1 VLSVSADVPDE
12 LNFVSEDLVDTVQS
26 AANSTRSW
34 RVLLVDDD
42 EDVRLTTMHVLK
54 GAIILG
60 RPLHFLEAGS
70 AAEARALLREERDI
84 AVALIDVVMESDDAG
99 LRLVKFIREEVGLLD
114 TRIVLRT
121 GQPGYAPEQ
130 EVIRDYDINDYKTK
144 SELTSGKLYATLTAA
159 LRSYDQLCTINANR
173 RGLETI
179 VRASAEL
186 MTVLDMGAFA
196 ASVIQHIGHLLDQPV
211 EGIVAC
217 RESDATEIFHILVTT
232 DAFAA
237 FAGLTLDTFDD
248 TSTRNTI
255 EEVIRSQHNRYTNGS
270 VTLFVRSSLGRD
282 MVVHLRMPAALDDY
296 EHQLLNVFSTNIT
309 VCLDNVALVGR
320 LHEQAFFDS
329 LSRLPNRI
337 SFVEKIKEAFGTERA
352 TQLTLAVV
360 DIDHFAEAN
369 DAFGQTYGDRL
380 LRAIAIRLSGA
391 VGPDVVLARI
401 AGDTFGILGPD
412 DVVNPAFLRDIFRT
426 DFVVDGNQHAVSAT
440 FGLARLSEVDSVNY
454 AMQDASIALK
464 RAKLEQRGH
473 YCYYTREMG
482 GEVRARVH
490 LMQDLRKAL
499 GAGSLFLMFQ
509 PQVNLASGKVVGA
522 ETLLRWRTESGQ
534 LVPPDQ
540 FIPLAEDSGLIVAIG
555 DWVLR
560 SACEQAVALEREGF
574 TDFRMAINVSVVQ
587 FRHPDF
593 IAMLERAI
601 AETGVKPI
609 NVELEITESVA
620 MLDPEHIVKLLH
632 RIKTY
637 GFTVAIDD
645 FGTGFSSLAYLQ
657 RLPVD
662 RLKIDRGFVSRLEYD
677 GEGKNIAEMII
688 DLGRNLG
695 MDVIAEGIEDTA
707 QADYLR
713 KLGCHEGQGY
723 LYARPLDETALREWL
738 RAHPAWET

>member
-1 VLSVSADVPDE
+1 MSAESADDLTYADE
-12 LNFVSEDLVDTVQS
+12 DPAGQPNEISK
-26 AANSTRSW
+26 RSW
-34 RVLLVDDD
+34 RILLVDDD

-54 GAIILG
+54 GAVIMG
-60 RPLHFLEAGS
+60 RPLQFLQAGS
-70 AAEARALLREERDI
+70 AAEARALLASERDI
-84 AVALIDVVMESDDAG
+84 AVALVDVVMESDDAG
-99 LRLVKFIREEVGLLD
+99 LRLVRYIREEVGLLD

-144 SELTSGKLYATLTAA
+144 SELTSSRLFATLTAA
-159 LRSYDQLCTINANR
+159 LRSYAQLCTINANS
-173 RGLETI
+173 RGLEVI
-179 VRASAEL
+179 VSASAEL
-186 MTVLDMGAFA
+186 MRVLDFKEFA
-196 ASVIQHIGHLLDQPV
+196 NHVVQHVSSLLTYPI
-211 EGIVAC
+211 EGFVCCHEEAEDSYQISFA
-217 RESDATEIFHILVTT
+217 T
-232 DAFAA
+232 DAFAPYVGRSLGTVDDETA
-237 FAGLTLDTFDD
+237 NAAINAAIAGQNSHYLPDCAA
-248 TSTRNTI
+248 
-255 EEVIRSQHNRYTNGS
+255 
-270 VTLFVRSSLGRD
+270 LFVRSSLGRD
-282 MVVHLRMPAALDDY
+282 MVVFFLLPTPIEEY
-296 EHQLLNVFSTNIT
+296 EHQLLDVFCSNIT
-309 VCLDNVALVGR
+309 VCLDNAALVGR
-320 LHEQAFFDS
+320 LHDQAYFDP
-329 LSRLPNRI
+329 LSRLPNRA
-337 SFVEKIKEAFGTERA
+337 SFVEKIKEVFGTEA
-352 TQLTLAVV
+352 AAHLTLAMV
-360 DIDHFAEAN
+360 DIDHFSEAN
-369 DAFGQTYGDRL
+369 DAFGQIYGDRL

-391 VGPDVVLARI
+391 VGPNVVLARV
-401 AGDTFGILGPD
+401 AGDTFGLLGPD
-412 DVVNPAFLRDIFRT
+412 DIVNPTFLSSLFRT
-426 DFVVDGNQHAVSAT
+426 DFVVDGNDHAVSAT
-440 FGLARLSEVDSVNY
+440 FGLAQLSEVDSVNY

-464 RAKLEQRGH
+464 RAKLESRGH

-509 PQVNLASGKVVGA
+509 PQVNLLTGKPVGA

-560 SACEQAVALEREGF
+560 GACEQVVALARDGF
-574 TDFRMAINVSVVQ
+574 ANFRIAINVSVVQ

-593 IAMLERAI
+593 IGMLERAI
-601 AETGVKPI
+601 GETGVDPV

-620 MLDPEHIVKLLH
+620 MLDPKHIIDLLN
-632 RIKTY
+632 RIKQY

-662 RLKIDRGFVSRLEYD
+662 RLKIDRGFVSRLEFE

-695 MDVIAEGIEDTA
+695 MNVIAEGIEDAA

-713 KLGCHEGQGY
+713 DLGCHEGQGY
-723 LYARPLDETALREWL
+723 LFARPLDDAGLREWL
-738 RAHPAWET
+738 RAQSG